1 MTCVGAADRLRKSGA
16 AQAGAAAASATTE
29 TGQAA
34 GSGRFSGRFGLSLS
48 LGSAALIGRVGGSSV
63 TVPRR
68 LDDNRMPRGRGG
80 ICC

>member
-1 MTCVGAADRLRKSGA
+1 MRWAADRPRKSGA

-48 LGSAALIGRVGGSSV
+48 WAP
-63 TVPRR
+63 PRR
-68 LDDNRMPRGRGG
+68 SAELVAVP
-80 ICC
+80 